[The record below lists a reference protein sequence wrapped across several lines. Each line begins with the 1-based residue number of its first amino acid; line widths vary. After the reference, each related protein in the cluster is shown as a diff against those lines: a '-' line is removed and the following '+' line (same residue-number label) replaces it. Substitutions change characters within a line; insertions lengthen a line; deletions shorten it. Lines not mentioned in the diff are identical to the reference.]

1 MTVLL
6 GFQEPAR
13 TRFHHIPDEELAY
26 YRTVAPFLGSFTTN
40 YSNSSILRPS
50 VRRRY
55 LLRKSREEQQQSH
68 LDFRCQLRELREF
81 LD

>member
-1 MTVLL
+1 ML

-81 LD
+81 LE